1 MLEEGSVSNN
11 WEGDPR
17 GRAQRRIRLGEGNS
31 WEEDE
36 FV

>member
-1 MLEEGSVSNN
+1 MLATPGK
-11 WEGDPR
+11 GDPR

-36 FV
+36 FI